1 MHIFALLIVLASP
14 LSAQLVTMT
23 FPVVLDTT
31 KASHRAVRD
40 SLLAWRADQVRV
52 ASTAIKVELDS
63 VYAVVLDSTGITLQT
78 DRLDDAYV
86 RVQVP
91 ATERLLVAARAQW
104 LLDGAVAAEGDTIR
118 ATKDLVTR
126 GLARLAQ
133 FY

>member
-1 MHIFALLIVLASP
+1 M
-14 LSAQLVTMT
+14 
-23 FPVVLDTT
+23 
-31 KASHRAVRD
+31 RD

-118 ATKDLVTR
+118 ATKDLVIR